1 MPISIYNFVFLS
13 VWMFPENQHFLQ
25 PHILKVNIQDVSGAF
40 KLYIKKINL
49 LFISQLIMT
58 GNKGL
63 THVNTLLAASENVN
77 NSNS

>member
-1 MPISIYNFVFLS
+1 
-13 VWMFPENQHFLQ
+13 MFPENQHFLQ
-25 PHILKVNIQDVSGAF
+25 PHVLKAHIQDLSE
-40 KLYIKKINL
+40 LYIKKINI

-63 THVNTLLAASENVN
+63 TDVKTLLATSENGN